1 MSATN
6 PKDNFRP
13 ADRASRCNDPCHRKK
28 EAIMK
33 RAILISLACVVLI
46 IGAIPAT
53 AQVAGSTILG
63 VSVAE
68 LRDVMD
74 GWSAKRQIIGQ
85 SVYNDKQERIGT
97 VEDIIISPDKKV
109 SYGIVGAG
117 GFLGFDKRDVAIP
130 VNQFKLTDGR
140 LVLPG
145 ATKEA
150 LKEMPPFEYAPRSEG
165 RGQR

>member
-1 MSATN
+1 ME
-6 PKDNFRP
+6 RP
-13 ADRASRCNDPCHRKK
+13 YLRNK

-33 RAILISLACVVLI
+33 RAILIAFTGVVLVT
-46 IGAIPAT
+46 GATPAA
-53 AQVAGSTILG
+53 AQVAGTTTLG
-63 VSVAE
+63 VTVTE

-97 VEDIIISPDKKV
+97 VEDIIISPDKTV

-117 GFLGFDKRDVAIP
+117 GFLGFDRRDVAIP
-130 VNQFKLTDGR
+130 VKQFQMTEGK

-145 ATKEA
+145 GTKEA
-150 LKEMPPFEYAPRSEG
+150 LREMPPFEYAPRSEG
-165 RGQR
+165 RGER

>member
-1 MSATN
+1 
-6 PKDNFRP
+6 
-13 ADRASRCNDPCHRKK
+13 
-28 EAIMK
+28 MK
-33 RAILISLACVVLI
+33 SAILIPFVGAVLI
-46 IGAIPAT
+46 FGAMPAT
-53 AQVAGSTILG
+53 AQVAGSTTLG
-63 VSVAE
+63 VSVTE

-97 VEDIIISPDKKV
+97 VEDIIISPDKTV

-117 GFLGFDKRDVAIP
+117 GFLGFDRRDVAIP
-130 VNQFKLTDGR
+130 VKQFNMTEGK

-150 LKEMPPFEYAPRSEG
+150 LREMPPFEYAPRSEG
-165 RGQR
+165 RGDR

>member
-1 MSATN
+1 MEW
-6 PKDNFRP
+6 PYHHH
-13 ADRASRCNDPCHRKK
+13 CKK

-33 RAILISLACVVLI
+33 RPVLMTFAGVLLI
-46 IGAIPAT
+46 ISAVPAA
-53 AQVAGSTILG
+53 AQVAGSTTLG

-68 LRDVMD
+68 LRDVVE
-74 GWSAKRQIIGQ
+74 GWSAKRQILGQ
-85 SVYNDKQERIGT
+85 SVYSDKQERIGT
-97 VEDIIISPDKKV
+97 VEDIIISPDKSV

-130 VNQFKLTDGR
+130 VNQFKLTDGK

-150 LKEMPPFEYAPRSEG
+150 LREMPPFEYAPRSEG
-165 RGQR
+165 RGLR

>member
-1 MSATN
+1 
-6 PKDNFRP
+6 
-13 ADRASRCNDPCHRKK
+13 
-28 EAIMK
+28 MK

>member
-1 MSATN
+1 
-6 PKDNFRP
+6 
-13 ADRASRCNDPCHRKK
+13 
-28 EAIMK
+28 MK
-33 RAILISLACVVLI
+33 RAVLISLAGVVLM
-46 IGAIPAT
+46 IGATPSA
-53 AQVAGSTILG
+53 AQVAGSTVLG

-97 VEDIIISPDKKV
+97 VEDIIISPDKTV

-117 GFLGFDKRDVAIP
+117 GFLGFDRRDVAIP
-130 VNQFKLTDGR
+130 VKQFNMTDGK

-145 ATKEA
+145 ATKET
-150 LKEMPPFEYAPRSEG
+150 LREMPPFEYAPRSEG